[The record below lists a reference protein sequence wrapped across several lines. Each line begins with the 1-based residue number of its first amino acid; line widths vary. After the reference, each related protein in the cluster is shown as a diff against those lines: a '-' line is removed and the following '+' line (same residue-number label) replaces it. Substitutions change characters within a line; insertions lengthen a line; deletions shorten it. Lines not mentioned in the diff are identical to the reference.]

1 MIGEVWLVGFY
12 SLFSFVEWREHNA
25 TIAFSF
31 FFLSALSFLHN
42 SFLFLLAKKIWLL
55 LLILFNCCCCCW
67 RVIVVYEWVRL
78 MECEEWR
85 DGDDSI
91 VTRVWNSM
99 PRFPFLEST
108 SLKVLCFFFF
118 FFFFF
123 FEMICF
129 VFVPITRVF
138 VILFIAD
145 DQRWMIVVLILLS
158 YFVAL
163 RSDFVILRSEIA
175 LFQFLLCFFFF
186 FA

>member
-99 PRFPFLEST
+99 PRFPCLEST
-108 SLKVLCFFFF
+108 YLKVLCFFFF
-118 FFFFF
+118 FF
-123 FEMICF
+123 EMICF
-129 VFVPITRVF
+129 CFCSDHARFRDPVYRRWSTMDDRRAYFA
-138 VILFIAD
+138 FIFCCSEVWFCD
-145 DQRWMIVVLILLS
+145 
-158 YFVAL
+158 
-163 RSDFVILRSEIA
+163 SEIWD
-175 LFQFLLCFFFF
+175 CFVSVSSMSVFFF